1 MKKFKLTKDHKE
13 AIACIID
20 EAIVDCTNDIVNPD
34 APSDKAIEL
43 MYDDD
48 DLIDASYAQVE
59 QIIIDEIIKVLATR
73 KKLNE
78 KLIAKVAKKKKH

>member
-13 AIACIID
+13 AIAYIVD
-20 EAIVDCTNDIVNPD
+20 EAVVDCTNNIINPE
-34 APSDKAIEL
+34 APSDEAIEL
-43 MYDDD
+43 MFDDE
-48 DLIDASYAQVE
+48 DLVDQAYAQVK
-59 QIIIDEIIKVLATR
+59 QVIIDEIIKVLTTR

>member
-1 MKKFKLTKDHKE
+1 
-13 AIACIID
+13 
-20 EAIVDCTNDIVNPD
+20 
-34 APSDKAIEL
+34 

-59 QIIIDEIIKVLATR
+59 QIIIDEIIKVLTTR
-73 KKLNE
+73 KKINE